1 LSFIPNQGSAPWF
14 EDNTGNNRID
24 YEAPSGVG
32 VNGIFATPIVTA
44 NRNDILMMGVENN
57 SYPFYFMAARN
68 ADSTSNPLKLTR
80 MMQSEPTYLANDGE
94 VGSML
99 LTDINNDNVLELITH
114 QVNSAAIAI
123 HQGELDKNGPENLPQ
138 PIVNPIGSNFGL
150 PNSYHYQY
158 TMATGDFNEDG
169 YPDIATVGNSS
180 RVITINFGDGTTI
193 VGNSVMLEPGVSGEL
208 NPRIINVSDYD
219 GDGHDDIMIY
229 NYNISLNNFS
239 MAFLRGYGNGTF
251 MTAQEFFMANSACG
265 DSRTMISRDFNGDSR
280 PEIAILCY
288 SAQALYI
295 LRRHADIGGTWIRN
309 SGSSINTTGG
319 TNGTTLA
326 AGFLTSTTG
335 TDFVVGGLDVTNT
348 YRIINGVQLTVPDI
362 NGAFNV
368 TVSSLNPYKS
378 LRGYLS
384 TVEIGD
390 LDADGYGDLVFTMSS
405 QAGNA
410 SAPNAHLLYTCLTT
424 TAGNC
429 NSLSWGGYGPG
440 MTSIVLG
447 DVDNNGLLDIFVGT
461 RTGGRLPY
469 RMITRGINRG
479 YW

>member
-1 LSFIPNQGSAPWF
+1 
-14 EDNTGNNRID
+14 
-24 YEAPSGVG
+24 
-32 VNGIFATPIVTA
+32 
-44 NRNDILMMGVENN
+44 
-57 SYPFYFMAARN
+57 
-68 ADSTSNPLKLTR
+68 
-80 MMQSEPTYLANDGE
+80 
-94 VGSML
+94 
-99 LTDINNDNVLELITH
+99 
-114 QVNSAAIAI
+114 
-123 HQGELDKNGPENLPQ
+123 
-138 PIVNPIGSNFGL
+138 
-150 PNSYHYQY
+150 
-158 TMATGDFNEDG
+158 
-169 YPDIATVGNSS
+169 
-180 RVITINFGDGTTI
+180 
-193 VGNSVMLEPGVSGEL
+193 
-208 NPRIINVSDYD
+208 
-219 GDGHDDIMIY
+219 
-229 NYNISLNNFS
+229 
-239 MAFLRGYGNGTF
+239 
-251 MTAQEFFMANSACG
+251 
-265 DSRTMISRDFNGDSR
+265 MISRDFNGDSR

-362 NGAFNV
+362 NSAFNV